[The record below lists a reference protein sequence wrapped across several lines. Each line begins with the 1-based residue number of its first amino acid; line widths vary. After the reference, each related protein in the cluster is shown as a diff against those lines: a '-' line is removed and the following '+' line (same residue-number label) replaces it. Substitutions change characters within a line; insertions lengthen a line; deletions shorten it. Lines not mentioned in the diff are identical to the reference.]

1 MVGKSLVNGFIPT
14 IVDQNAKNF
23 VGMEDTAV
31 PQFKI
36 KITAIPNEKL
46 ANTAIRQTLMSPS
59 IINDEDIIVSQLFQ
73 RKDYSG
79 LTLAAHWGH
88 RIKPRTALR
97 TSAFRP

>member
-14 IVDQNAKNF
+14 IVDQKAKHF
-23 VGMEDTAV
+23 VGMEDTVV

-36 KITAIPNEKL
+36 KITAIPNENL

-59 IINDEDIIVSQLFQ
+59 IINDEDIIVSQLVQ

-79 LTLAAHWGH
+79 LFQFLQ
-88 RIKPRTALR
+88 
-97 TSAFRP
+97 